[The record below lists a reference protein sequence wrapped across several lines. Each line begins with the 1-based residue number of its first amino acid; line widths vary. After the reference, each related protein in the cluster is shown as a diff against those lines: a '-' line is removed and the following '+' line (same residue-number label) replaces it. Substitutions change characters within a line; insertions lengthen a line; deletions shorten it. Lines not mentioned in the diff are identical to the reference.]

1 MSSVDDLLQELF
13 SLNQAVSAAVV
24 IDMKGKVIG
33 TMGGPWEVDASEVA
47 KNLKEEKLP
56 SLVIQ
61 GIKYSTFQ
69 KDEIKFIGTN
79 MQGKGSV
86 ICANSGNKGW
96 IVTYLTPEGDQK
108 VGYRDVFSISQK
120 MKAVI

>member
-1 MSSVDDLLQELF
+1 MSVDDLLQELF
-13 SLNQAVSAAVV
+13 NVNQSVSAAIL

-33 TMGGPWEVDASEVA
+33 RMGEWEVDGSDLA

-56 SLVIQ
+56 SLTIQ

-69 KDEIKFIGTN
+69 KDEIKFVGSN

-96 IVTYLTPEGDQK
+96 LVTYLTPDGDQK
-108 VGYRDVFSISQK
+108 VGYRDVFNTAQK
-120 MKAVI
+120 IKGII